1 DNGGMNMTTPFETN
15 NNRPT
20 GLSKKQII
28 SIIIAVFVV
37 VILVLGVI
45 TMTEK
50 IEPGYKGVVYSLNG
64 GIKDEVLDQ
73 GLQIVM
79 PWEQVTQ
86 YPVSTETVYLTK
98 GSDGGSTSDGSFNIN
113 TYDGKSV
120 NVDVVYSYK
129 MESEKLPHIFTKF
142 RRQTHEEIQAGYLKT
157 QIKSVMQEVS
167 TLYSVLGVYAENRAE
182 ITTEMQNLLKK
193 RLEVDGIIIENFSLS
208 DVRPDKETL
217 LSLQKI
223 ADAQNQQEFLKRE
236 QKNKE
241 QEAINAKI
249 EAEGKKN
256 VAIVQ
261 AEADAEQTRIRA
273 EAQAKANQLLS
284 ESLTPAIIQD
294 NWIKRWDGIMPKVS
308 GANNSIVQIPGDIF
322 TEGAQEEEKSN

>member
-1 DNGGMNMTTPFETN
+1 MYMTTPFETN

-28 SIIIAVFVV
+28 SMILAVFVV

-129 MESEKLPHIFTKF
+129 MEPEKLPHIFTKF

-256 VAIVQ
+256 VAIVE

-284 ESLTPAIIQD
+284 ASLTPAIIQD

-322 TEGAQEEEKSN
+322 SEGEQEEEKNN

>member
-1 DNGGMNMTTPFETN
+1 MTTPFETN

-37 VILVLGVI
+37 AILILGVI

-98 GSDGGSTSDGSFNIN
+98 GTDGGSTSDGSFNIN

-129 MESEKLPHIFTKF
+129 MEPEKLPHIFTKF

-182 ITTEMQNLLKK
+182 ITKEMQKLLKE

-208 DVRPDKETL
+208 DVRPDEETL

-256 VAIVQ
+256 VAIVE

-273 EAQAKANQLLS
+273 EAQAKANNLLS
-284 ESLTPAIIQD
+284 ESMTPAIIQD

-308 GANNSIVQIPGDIF
+308 GANNSIVQIPGDMF
-322 TEGAQEEEKSN
+322 TEEEKKE

>member
-1 DNGGMNMTTPFETN
+1 MYMTTPFETN

-28 SIIIAVFVV
+28 SIIIAVFV

-129 MESEKLPHIFTKF
+129 MEPEKLPHIFTKF

-249 EAEGKKN
+249 EAEDKKN
-256 VAIVQ
+256 VAIVEAQ
-261 AEADAEQTRIRA
+261 ADAEQTRIRA

-284 ESLTPAIIQD
+284 ASLTPAIIQD

-308 GANNSIVQIPGDIF
+308 GANNSIVQIPGDMF
-322 TEGAQEEEKSN
+322 TEGAQEESKND

>member
-1 DNGGMNMTTPFETN
+1 MYMTTPFETN

-37 VILVLGVI
+37 AILILGVI

-98 GSDGGSTSDGSFNIN
+98 GTDGGSTSDGSFNIN

-129 MESEKLPHIFTKF
+129 MEPEKLPHIFTKF

-182 ITTEMQNLLKK
+182 ITKEMQKLLKE

-208 DVRPDKETL
+208 DVRPDEETL

-256 VAIVQ
+256 VAIVE

-273 EAQAKANQLLS
+273 EAQAKANNLLS
-284 ESLTPAIIQD
+284 ESMTPAIIQD

-308 GANNSIVQIPGDIF
+308 GANNSIVQIPGDMF
-322 TEGAQEEEKSN
+322 TEEEKKE

>member
-1 DNGGMNMTTPFETN
+1 MTTPFETSN
-15 NNRPT
+15 QRQPAFNKKKII
-20 GLSKKQII
+20 GLVTAVLV
-28 SIIIAVFVV
+28 IAVL
-37 VILVLGVI
+37 VIGIV

-73 GLQIVM
+73 GLQFVM

-98 GSDGGSTSDGSFNIN
+98 GNDGGSTTDGSFNIN

-129 MESEKLPHIFTKF
+129 MAPEKLPHIFTKF

-157 QIKSVMQEVS
+157 QIKTVMQEVS
-167 TLYSVLGVYAENRAE
+167 TLYSVLGVYAEKRAE
-182 ITTEMQNLLKK
+182 ITKEMQELLTA

-208 DVRPDKETL
+208 DVRPDEETL
-217 LSLQKI
+217 VSLQKI

-236 QKNKE
+236 QRNKE

-249 EAEGKKN
+249 EAEGKKA
-256 VAIVQ
+256 VAIVN
-261 AEADAEQTRIRA
+261 AEAEAEQTRIKA
-273 EAQAKANQLLS
+273 EAQAKANELLAA
-284 ESLTPAIIQD
+284 SLTSEIIQD

-308 GANNSIVQIPGDIF
+308 GGSNSIVQIPAEMFG
-322 TEGAQEEEKSN
+322 EQKAESGQ

>member
-1 DNGGMNMTTPFETN
+1 MYMTTPFETN

-20 GLSKKQII
+20 GLSRKQII
-28 SIIIAVFVV
+28 SIIIAVLVV
-37 VILVLGVI
+37 AILVLGVI

-98 GSDGGSTSDGSFNIN
+98 GTDGGSTSDGSFNIN

-129 MESEKLPHIFTKF
+129 MEPEKLPHIFTKF

-182 ITTEMQNLLKK
+182 ITKEMQKLLKE

-208 DVRPDKETL
+208 DVRPDEETL

-256 VAIVQ
+256 VAIVE
-261 AEADAEQTRIRA
+261 AEADAEQTRIKA
-273 EAQAKANQLLS
+273 ESQAKANQLLS
-284 ESLTPAIIQD
+284 ESLTSAIIQD

-308 GANNSIVQIPGDIF
+308 GANNSIVQIPGDMF
-322 TEGAQEEEKSN
+322 TEKAQEEVKK